1 MSKNPVLNT
10 YNFVSTS
17 NRQLQLDSN
26 HYELIIRQQPKQAR
40 LCSSK
45 ERDRRPVDPPP
56 IIQLKVNGYGD
67 EAQNFLQSP
76 YYFMCANLVHPTDS
90 GESFTVSSRYLA
102 GTVVSSLHKL
112 KDIDNKD
119 GGFFVFGDISVRVEG
134 RYRLRFSLFEI
145 IRDEVVHIQS
155 VVSDVFTVY
164 SPKAFPGMSESTF
177 LSRSFSDQGVRIRIR
192 KEHRIQMKRPQSN
205 NRQSDTT
212 EYDDD
217 NININDDGITDIPA
231 KRKRS
236 KSQIAQ
242 ISTFKSTP
250 PLELLDNTSMS
261 YSQSQHSP
269 YAPSSDSSYPSY
281 QQYHKFRQGGGSLSY
296 PPPLLG
302 YPPHPPQRQN
312 SYYEDHEYGPSSR
325 DDHTSSSPY
334 YYGEQYKRPRLSNS
348 EVPPYDYRQSS
359 IVTPLKDNQFTTTNH
374 HHHHYT
380 TSSPPPH
387 PPPPSSS
394 SLSPSSYRTSRRLSP
409 LLEHQPSYV
418 TSSTNNSSS
427 HVFNHDHSLPNA
439 RHRSFDVLTSTASSN
454 TTSLDSF
461 HYSVTSPSPSS
472 SSSSATTLQPVQPSE
487 PFYQS
492 SSSFTPKPPSRS
504 RTLPLYSHNGI
515 NNNDNDNDNI
525 HHHNYHHDSTAS
537 FSSSNQLPTP
547 KTSIDVDV
555 LHSLHHNHNKK
566 QLYSSYPPL
575 TPPNLNSS
583 SVDSYKSGNNNS
595 SNNLTP
601 SFTQH
606 FTSSPRPGPLQLPPK
621 SPLSSNM
628 RTNSLPIM
636 SSNSS
641 TSSSNSTTFLNN
653 NEGVLTSSPLLLPTT
668 NTDNL
673 PKLPPITSLTSR
685 IDFIM
690 NKTKDNYYNDS
701 VPQQQGQQY
710 YHQSYSMDDNNLN
723 YNNNVWHN
731 NGGSSIDNGY

>member
-1 MSKNPVLNT
+1 M
-10 YNFVSTS
+10 
-17 NRQLQLDSN
+17 
-26 HYELIIRQQPKQAR
+26 
-40 LCSSK
+40 
-45 ERDRRPVDPPP
+45 
-56 IIQLKVNGYGD
+56 
-67 EAQNFLQSP
+67 
-76 YYFMCANLVHPTDS
+76 
-90 GESFTVSSRYLA
+90 
-102 GTVVSSLHKL
+102 
-112 KDIDNKD
+112 
-119 GGFFVFGDISVRVEG
+119 VR
-134 RYRLRFSLFEI
+134 FK
-145 IRDEVVHIQS
+145 RDEVVHIQS
-155 VVSDVFTVY
+155 VISDVFTVY

-205 NRQSDTT
+205 NRQSDTA
-212 EYDDD
+212 ECDDD
-217 NININDDGITDIPA
+217 NININDDGIMDIPA

-269 YAPSSDSSYPSY
+269 YAPSSDSSY

-296 PPPLLG
+296 PPPLV
-302 YPPHPPQRQN
+302 YPPQRQN
-312 SYYEDHEYGPSSR
+312 SYYEDSEYGPSSR
-325 DDHTSSSPY
+325 DDHASSSHY
-334 YYGEQYKRPRLSNS
+334 YYGEPYKRPRLSNS

-359 IVTPLKDNQFTTTNH
+359 IVTPLKDNQFSTTN
-374 HHHHYT
+374 HHHYT
-380 TSSPPPH
+380 TSP
-387 PPPPSSS
+387 PPPPSSLS
-394 SLSPSSYRTSRRLSP
+394 SSSYRTSRRLSP

-439 RHRSFDVLTSTASSN
+439 RHRSFDVLTSAASSN
-454 TTSLDSF
+454 TTSLDSSF
-461 HYSVTSPSPSS
+461 HYSVTSPSSS
-472 SSSSATTLQPVQPSE
+472 STTLQPVQPSE

-515 NNNDNDNDNI
+515 NNNDNDNNNI

-537 FSSSNQLPTP
+537 FLSSNQLPTP

-555 LHSLHHNHNKK
+555 LHGLHHNHNKK

-575 TPPNLNSS
+575 TPNSS
-583 SVDSYKSGNNNS
+583 SVDSYKSGNNSNVNS

-606 FTSSPRPGPLQLPPK
+606 FTLSPRPGPLQLPPK

-628 RTNSLPIM
+628 KTNSLPIM

-641 TSSSNSTTFLNN
+641 TSSSNTTTFLNN

-673 PKLPPITSLTSR
+673 PKLPPITSLTNR

-690 NKTKDNYYNDS
+690 NKKKDNYYNDS
-701 VPQQQGQQY
+701 IPQQQGQQY
-710 YHQSYSMDDNNLN
+710 YHHSYSMDDKLT
-723 YNNNVWHN
+723 YNRNVWHN
-731 NGGSSIDNGY
+731 NGSIDNGY

>member
-177 LSRSFSDQGVRIRIR
+177 LSRSFSDQG
-192 KEHRIQMKRPQSN
+192 
-205 NRQSDTT
+205 
-212 EYDDD
+212 
-217 NININDDGITDIPA
+217 
-231 KRKRS
+231 RS

-334 YYGEQYKRPRLSNS
+334 YYGEQYK
-348 EVPPYDYRQSS
+348 Q
-359 IVTPLKDNQFTTTNH
+359 
-374 HHHHYT
+374 
-380 TSSPPPH
+380 
-387 PPPPSSS
+387 
-394 SLSPSSYRTSRRLSP
+394 
-409 LLEHQPSYV
+409 HQPSYV

-439 RHRSFDVLTSTASSN
+439 RHRSFDVLT
-454 TTSLDSF
+454 
-461 HYSVTSPSPSS
+461 
-472 SSSSATTLQPVQPSE
+472 
-487 PFYQS
+487 
-492 SSSFTPKPPSRS
+492 
-504 RTLPLYSHNGI
+504 
-515 NNNDNDNDNI
+515 
-525 HHHNYHHDSTAS
+525 
-537 FSSSNQLPTP
+537 
-547 KTSIDVDV
+547 
-555 LHSLHHNHNKK
+555 LHHNHNKK